1 VTVHQIEMKGLTWNS
16 HFDEMAR
23 TCPRAA
29 KLLSPML
36 PLERRA
42 STVKRFGTFEVD
54 LRARELRKGGIRIRL
69 QDQPFEILEVMLDR
83 PGEVVTREELR
94 QRLWPDGTF
103 VDFEHSLNA
112 AIKRLRSAL
121 GDDADNPR
129 FVETLH
135 RRGYRFIADV
145 DSEGRAVRNLQV
157 LRPQVSKPAE
167 SMSVRLVV
175 LPFANLSND
184 PAQEYFSDGLTEEMI
199 TQIGRLCPGR
209 LGVIART
216 SSMLFKRSAKSAS
229 EIGRELSADYLLEGS
244 VRGDGDRVRITA
256 QLIETRTEV
265 HLWAE
270 TYDRSV
276 GETLNL
282 QTDVAAHIARSLA
295 IELVPDQAD
304 VLGRATP
311 RRTEAYQAYLKG
323 RYHWN
328 RGSLEGVRSA
338 ISYYEQALT
347 LEPDFAAAHSAMA
360 RARIALANNAAQPG
374 RAFLEQARVSALRSI
389 EIDPGISDAHLALA
403 EIRRT
408 LEWNWR
414 TAEDEYR
421 TAIALS
427 PSCESAHRFYAHFLA
442 AMSRFGEAKAEA
454 DRACDVDPFCL
465 VVSTNAAWVRYAAGE
480 IGSAINRSRG
490 VLDMDSGFMP
500 ARRLLGIAL
509 LAAGK
514 SDEAV
519 VELTAAAGPDGDRI
533 ALAWLAHARAVAG
546 ARDEAAAIVARLE
559 AESGGLYVPYY
570 HLALAHVGL
579 GNRDSV
585 FRLLDRACADR
596 EPAVINLKVEPRFD
610 PLRRDP
616 RYGSLLQR
624 LGLQQS

>member
-1 VTVHQIEMKGLTWNS
+1 
-16 HFDEMAR
+16 MAR
-23 TCPRAA
+23 TRVWAG
-29 KLLSPML
+29 KLLIPML
-36 PLERRA
+36 PLERR
-42 STVKRFGTFEVD
+42 SSGLRRFGTFEVD

-69 QDQPFEILEVMLDR
+69 QDQPFEILSVMLER

-94 QRLWPDGTF
+94 LRLWPAGTF

-112 AIKRLRSAL
+112 AVKRLRAAL

-135 RRGYRFIADV
+135 RRGYRFIA
-145 DSEGRAVRNLQV
+145 AVESDGQPMRNLHVVRTQAAP
-157 LRPQVSKPAE
+157 LAAIIS
-167 SMSVRLVV
+167 SVRLVV

-216 SSMLFKRSAKSAS
+216 SSMLFKKSTKSAS

-244 VRGDGDRVRITA
+244 VRGDGDRIRITA

-295 IELVPDQAD
+295 MELVPDQVD

-323 RYHWN
+323 RFHWN
-328 RGSLEGVRSA
+328 RGGLDGVKLA
-338 ISYYEQALT
+338 ISYYERALE
-347 LEPDFAAAHSAMA
+347 LDPEFAAAHSATA
-360 RARIALANNAAQPG
+360 RARIGLANHSREPG
-374 RAFLEQARVSALRSI
+374 RAQLEQARVSALRSI

-414 TAEDEYR
+414 VAEEEYR

-427 PSCESAHRFYAHFLA
+427 PSCESAHRFYGQFLA

-465 VVSTNAAWVRYAAGE
+465 VVTTSAAWVRYAAGE
-480 IGSAINRSRG
+480 FDAAIDRSRH
-490 VLDMDSGFMP
+490 VLDMDAGFVP
-500 ARRLLGIAL
+500 ARRILGASLI
-509 LAAGK
+509 AAGK
-514 SDEAV
+514 PDEAV
-519 VELTAAAGPDGDRI
+519 VELTAAVGPDADDRI
-533 ALAWLAHARAVAG
+533 SLAWLAHAKALAG
-546 ARDEAAAIVARLE
+546 ARDEAAALVSQLESSART
-559 AESGGLYVPYY
+559 GYVPGY
-570 HLALAHVGL
+570 HLALAQIGL
-579 GNRDSV
+579 GDRDAA
-585 FRLLDRACADR
+585 FGLLERACADR
-596 EPAVINLKVEPRFD
+596 EPSIVNLRVEPRFE
-610 PLRRDP
+610 PLRRDR
-616 RYGSLLQR
+616 RYINLLR
-624 LGLQQS
+624 LLGLPE